1 MRPDKIILNAIFIFA
16 AVLFYACTDEKDVSQ
31 ETPNDSPKPDTLEI
45 KKQPDTI
52 GVDEL
57 IKLMDEPGYVAL
69 DVRNSVD
76 YETKNVPNS
85 LNLNFNSGLF
95 EENIQTLDKDM
106 TYLVVSNS
114 DEESGK
120 ASEVLR
126 STGFKTI
133 FVKNGKNAFK

>member
-1 MRPDKIILNAIFIFA
+1 MKQGRIILNALIIFA
-16 AVLFYACTDEKDVSQ
+16 TVLFCACSEEKDVLQ
-31 ETPNDSPKPDTLEI
+31 ETPNDLPKPDTLEI
-45 KKQPDTI
+45 KKHPDTI
-52 GVDEL
+52 SVDEL
-57 IKLMDEPGYVAL
+57 VKLMEEPGYVAL

-133 FVKNGKNAFK
+133 FVKNGKDAFK

>member
-1 MRPDKIILNAIFIFA
+1 MSL
-16 AVLFYACTDEKDVSQ
+16 AVLFFSCSENEDTTPEVNVQKQDTV
-31 ETPNDSPKPDTLEI
+31 ET
-45 KKQPDTI
+45 KKQPDTVN
-52 GVDEL
+52 VDEL
-57 IKLMDEPGYVAL
+57 MKLMEEPGFVAL
-69 DVRNSVD
+69 DVRNSDD

-95 EENIQTLDKDM
+95 KENIQHLDKDM

-120 ASEVLR
+120 AAEVLK

-133 FVKNGKNAFK
+133 LVKNGKDAFK